1 MARTVAKP
9 KPKTMT
15 KLPPGS
21 PPKKRPGRP
30 PGSKNKVAAEPV
42 RKLTAASVS
51 KRAPA
56 KKAAPATAKMSK
68 ADLEAQ
74 IVKLERALARSRKQV
89 AELKLMVSD
98 AGARADQAEIDER
111 AREPVAKISK
121 GKPVKQKPVTAR
133 GRRKKAEP
141 VDQTKQDE
149 PVLDEA
155 AGESETEAHAS

>member
-1 MARTVAKP
+1 
-9 KPKTMT
+9 
-15 KLPPGS
+15 
-21 PPKKRPGRP
+21 
-30 PGSKNKVAAEPV
+30 
-42 RKLTAASVS
+42 
-51 KRAPA
+51 
-56 KKAAPATAKMSK
+56 MSK

-111 AREPVAKISK
+111 AREPVAKVSK
-121 GKPVKQKPVTAR
+121 GKPVKQKPVAAR

-141 VDQTKQDE
+141 VDQTEQDD

-155 AGESETEAHAS
+155 AGEAETEAHAS